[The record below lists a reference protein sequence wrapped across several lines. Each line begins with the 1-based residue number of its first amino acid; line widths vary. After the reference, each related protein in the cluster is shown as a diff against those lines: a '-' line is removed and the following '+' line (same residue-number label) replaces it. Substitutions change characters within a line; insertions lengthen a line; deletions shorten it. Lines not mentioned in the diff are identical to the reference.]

1 MWNEAEKK
9 LREVLDELG
18 VEYFEAV
25 GEAAF
30 YGPKLDVEV
39 KPAVGPEVTLSTCQL
54 DFLLP
59 RRFELSY
66 IDSNGEKQIPVV
78 LHRAIF
84 GTFDRFTAF
93 LMEETKGAFPTWLA
107 PTQAII
113 IPVNPELHSEYGEKI
128 KELLLEHNIR
138 VELDSRN
145 EKLGYR
151 LRETQTKKVPYTII
165 LGDQE
170 IENNTISYRLFGTKE
185 TTTLPIEEFIKL
197 IVDEI
202 NSRKRK

>member
-1 MWNEAEKK
+1 MWNAAEKK
-9 LREVLDELG
+9 LREVLDDLG
-18 VEYFEAV
+18 VEYFEAI

-59 RRFELSY
+59 RRFELNY
-66 IDSNGEKQIPVV
+66 IDSNGEKQVPVV

-93 LMEETKGAFPTWLA
+93 IIEETKGAFPTWLA
-107 PTQAII
+107 PTQVAIV
-113 IPVNPELHSEYGEKI
+113 PVNSEFQSDYGKEI
-128 KELLLEHNIR
+128 KELLEKEGIR
-138 VELDSRN
+138 VTLDDRN

-151 LRETQTKKVPYTII
+151 LREAQTKKIPYTLI

-170 IENNTISYRLFGTKE
+170 KENKTISYRLFGKKE
-185 TTTLPIEEFIKL
+185 TTTLKVEEFINKL
-197 IVDEI
+197 KDEI
-202 NSRKRK
+202 KNKKNY